1 MLSESR
7 PCRETSPR
15 TPRDA
20 MVSIQWGCFVGRR
33 IVHAWLRHLHRSPHS
48 GRGYWNGVPEIYVD
62 EQCVWADIRRAGG
75 SKVIPRSVGLS
86 SCRSPD
92 NDPVAPPTS
101 IAFPCSARR
110 RARVRGTVAG
120 SENEAAACRPVRSQ
134 PMQVLKFAD
143 GHLGSRA
150 IHEIAQRHLESLS
163 ADVGESGSMSML
175 DGAEIVLVVR
185 VPVNRMRTYLLG
197 LGARMPA
204 YSTAQGRML
213 LAHLSDSALDRL
225 SGDALL
231 MPLTGRTL
239 TDKTQL
245 RAELVRVG
253 EQAWALVDQEVVRI
267 GESSGSWST
276 NYVVC

>member
-1 MLSESR
+1 
-7 PCRETSPR
+7 
-15 TPRDA
+15 
-20 MVSIQWGCFVGRR
+20 
-33 IVHAWLRHLHRSPHS
+33 
-48 GRGYWNGVPEIYVD
+48 
-62 EQCVWADIRRAGG
+62 
-75 SKVIPRSVGLS
+75 
-86 SCRSPD
+86 
-92 NDPVAPPTS
+92 
-101 IAFPCSARR
+101 
-110 RARVRGTVAG
+110 
-120 SENEAAACRPVRSQ
+120 
-134 PMQVLKFAD
+134 MQVLKFAD
-143 GHLGSRA
+143 GHLESRA

-204 YSTAQGRML
+204 YATAQGRML

>member
-1 MLSESR
+1 VLSESR

-120 SENEAAACRPVRSQ
+120 SENEAAACRPDPQSANAG
-134 PMQVLKFAD
+134 PQVCRRP
-143 GHLGSRA
+143 SRISRDPRDCSTA
-150 IHEIAQRHLESLS
+150 PRISFCRCWRVGVHVDARRRRDR
-163 ADVGESGSMSML
+163 ARCACPGESDADIPAWPRCADARL
-175 DGAEIVLVVR
+175 CDGPR
-185 VPVNRMRTYLLG
+185 P
-197 LGARMPA
+197 
-204 YSTAQGRML
+204 
-213 LAHLSDSALDRL
+213 
-225 SGDALL
+225 DAV
-231 MPLTGRTL
+231 GTL
-239 TDKTQL
+239 
-245 RAELVRVG
+245 E
-253 EQAWALVDQEVVRI
+253 
-267 GESSGSWST
+267 
-276 NYVVC
+276 